1 MVEGVK
7 KVAKVTNFTTAL
19 KVIGTVENG
28 FTSINNTVGKLQNAI
43 IQKVGTGANL
53 TAKLIVNGS
62 TELLSYSRK
71 VINVPASRWI
81 TSTSGW
87 TYVSSIAG
95 DYIDQTGKKVKGYLK
110 IYKRNCLTGNSIA
123 TNANARVQ
131 ASTTGNNCDFGVSGI
146 SESIKDFF
154 KLGSRKK
161 GKSNRNPDI
170 DKPRNT
176 TDFLE
181 ADANYFIDG
190 FKYTTNEKGL
200 VKEVN
205 IDDLELNNGFRE
217 RELNY
222 QEQIAFQ
229 DKKDYDDGGHLIA
242 NWFRGPNEAINIVPM
257 RKSLNRNVTDP
268 TIIDPT
274 GKGAWLAMEREWA
287 NALKA
292 DKKVSVKIEVKYS
305 NDRRPTNFVVTYTI
319 AGKEIIKSFKN

>member
-19 KVIGTVENG
+19 KVINTFENG

-181 ADANYFIDG
+181 ADVNYFIDR

-222 QEQIAFQ
+222 QEQI
-229 DKKDYDDGGHLIA
+229 
-242 NWFRGPNEAINIVPM
+242 V
-257 RKSLNRNVTDP
+257 
-268 TIIDPT
+268 
-274 GKGAWLAMEREWA
+274 
-287 NALKA
+287 
-292 DKKVSVKIEVKYS
+292 
-305 NDRRPTNFVVTYTI
+305 
-319 AGKEIIKSFKN
+319 